1 MAVEK
6 RPQHSDFSCKYNI
19 FTAVLEQASGSIR
32 EQGGKAA
39 CPVSRVLKAIRTATI
54 FFNRLQSVDGLTK

>member
-39 CPVSRVLKAIRTATI
+39 P
-54 FFNRLQSVDGLTK
+54 GLES